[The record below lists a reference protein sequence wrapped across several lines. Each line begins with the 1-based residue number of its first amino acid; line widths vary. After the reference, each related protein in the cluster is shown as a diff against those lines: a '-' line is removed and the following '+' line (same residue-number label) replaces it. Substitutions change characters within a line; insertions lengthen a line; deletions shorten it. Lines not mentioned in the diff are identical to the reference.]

1 MQSDALLKERIRN
14 PKGKDLIV
22 SAEEAADLI
31 KDGMIIGVSGFTPS
45 DDPKLVPLALAA
57 RKKAG
62 DDFKV
67 DIYSGASLG
76 VIDSE
81 MVKAGIVGK
90 RLPFC
95 NNEVIR
101 KTINDGQLQYI
112 DMHLSQSAQYMN
124 YGFLPKI
131 DMALVEVLAI
141 TEDGDLVPSIAVG
154 NTAAFVR
161 SSDSVIVEIAM
172 EKPLAMEGMHDI
184 AYIENP
190 PDRREIP
197 IYAPGDR
204 IGEPVIKCGWDKI
217 KAIVISHQPDCPHK
231 MAPIDDN
238 SKRIAE
244 NIIKSLEA
252 EKGAGRLGD
261 VLPPIQSG
269 LGNVANALLMNLRK
283 SNLSGLTAYTEIVQD
298 GMLYLIEDG
307 KMKLASA
314 TCCSL
319 SEAGFRKLFSNIDFF
334 KEKIVLRPQEISN
347 NPEIIRRL
355 GIISINTAIEMDIY
369 GNINSSH
376 IMGKKMMNGI
386 GGSGDFSINAGISIF
401 TTPSIA
407 KNGDIS
413 SIVPMCSHVDH
424 TEHEVMV
431 VVTEQG
437 YADLR
442 GLSPKERAV
451 KIIENCAHPDY
462 RKKLMDYFDR
472 ACREMPCQTPHIL
485 DEALSWHSK
494 YEKTGSMK

>member
-22 SAEEAADLI
+22 SAEEAAEFI

-45 DDPKLVPLALAA
+45 DDPKSVPLALAA

-67 DIYSGASLG
+67 DIYSGAALG
-76 VIDSE
+76 IIDSE
-81 MVKAGIVGK
+81 MIKAGIVRK

-95 NNEVIR
+95 HNETIR
-101 KTINDGQLQYI
+101 EAINSGNLQYT
-112 DMHLSQSAQYMN
+112 DMHLSQSPQYLN
-124 YGFLPKI
+124 YGFLPPI
-131 DMALVEVLAI
+131 DIALVEVLAI
-141 TEDGDLVPSIAVG
+141 TEEGDLIPSIAVG
-154 NTAAFVR
+154 NTASFI
-161 SSDSVIVEIAM
+161 DNCNSVIVEIAM

-184 AYIENP
+184 AYIDNP
-190 PDRREIP
+190 PRRRPIP
-197 IYAPGDR
+197 IYSPRDR
-204 IGEPVIKCGWDKI
+204 IGETVIRCGWDKI
-217 KAIVISHQPDCPHK
+217 KAIVISHQQDRPHK

-238 SKRIAE
+238 SKKIAE
-244 NIIKSLEA
+244 NIIIFLEKEV
-252 EKGAGRLGD
+252 EKGRLCKT
-261 VLPPIQSG
+261 LPPIQSG
-269 LGNVANALLMNLRK
+269 LGNVANAMLK
-283 SNLSGLTAYTEIVQD
+283 SLQDSELNNLTAYTEVIQD
-298 GMLYLIEDG
+298 GMLNLIESG
-307 KMKLASA
+307 KMKFASA
-314 TCCSL
+314 TCCTL
-319 SEAGFRKLFSNIDFF
+319 SDDGYRKLFSNIDFF

-386 GGSGDFSINAGISIF
+386 GGSGDFSRNAGISIF